1 MVSLLCCLQTAHQKL
16 HIYLSVVFI
25 LYTMFTPNFYSYSIS
40 FSTIPSLNKSSL
52 IEQLGLILNQFVLL
66 TLINC
71 LFHLQLTF
79 SLQMVPLNSYY
90 RRPQFSQIRVFNIL
104 DYCKAPFFRVSFH
117 TFLLKSVFA
126 WF

>member
-52 IEQLGLILNQFVLL
+52 IELGLILNQFVLL

-71 LFHLQLTF
+71 LLHLQLTF

-90 RRPQFSQIRVFNIL
+90 RRRPQFSQIRVFNIL
-104 DYCKAPFFRVSFH
+104 DYCKAAFFRVSFH